1 MNYDFTSLPQTKA
14 EVTDR
19 YNYVKVPSLDNLD
32 SSRLI
37 FSQEQ
42 GHQYLKQ
49 FETKY
54 GTIENYNIASERYI
68 ELKGAWCASRT
79 AK

>member
-1 MNYDFTSLPQTKA
+1 MNYDFTSLPKTRK
-14 EVTDR
+14 EVTDY

-42 GHQYLKQ
+42 GSEYLQQ
-49 FETKY
+49 FEAKF

-68 ELKGAWCASRT
+68 QFKGAWCTSRT
-79 AK
+79 AE

>member
-1 MNYDFTSLPQTKA
+1 MTTDFTSLPKTRA

-42 GHQYLKQ
+42 GSQYLKQ

-68 ELKGAWCASRT
+68 QLKGAWCTSRT

>member
-1 MNYDFTSLPQTKA
+1 MTTDFSTLPKTRA

-79 AK
+79 AE

>member
-1 MNYDFTSLPQTKA
+1 MTTDFTSLPKTRA
-14 EVTDR
+14 EVTDY

-42 GHQYLKQ
+42 GSQYLKQ
-49 FETKY
+49 FESKY
-54 GTIENYNIASERYI
+54 GTIENYNLASERYI
-68 ELKGAWCASRT
+68 ELKGAWCALRT
-79 AK
+79 AE